1 MVFRNLS
8 FRYKIPLR
16 ASILIAFTAAVVTA
30 AIMYRVYE
38 HLKEDV
44 LANSESLGRVLA
56 HPLAAAILHDNVWRA
71 YEIINSPF
79 RATVGSGT
87 SGTHPQIILVLD
99 QQQKVYVSTQPKQYP
114 MLSDLAENDAE
125 LAPLKEAVVGP
136 LTREAQ
142 AVDLAG
148 TNRFYIITPIVSD
161 NVTLATLVMG
171 YSKSVFLPRFFD
183 IARSAVITT
192 LLALAALLPIT
203 WYWAWRMAIPL
214 TRLAEC
220 MGRVGTTLPD
230 VAECKLYVSRDE
242 IGQVGAAFGRMLGEL
257 KKKEALEAQML
268 HSERLAAVGR
278 LAAGIAH
285 EINNPLGGMLNAI
298 STYRKHGS
306 NDPQTGKTL
315 SLIER
320 GLVQIK
326 DTIAALLVEARLQSH
341 PLTAQDIEDTRTLVL
356 SDAHKK
362 SAQLEWEND
371 ILETLPLPSTLVR
384 QILINLL
391 LNAIAAVEVHGS
403 VRCHIYRNSSN
414 MIVRV
419 ENGGRHI
426 PPERMAY
433 LFEPFSFSPEGR
445 HGLGLWVI
453 YQITQ
458 QMKGEIMVESQPGQ
472 TCFIVTLPI
481 EELAS

>member
-1 MVFRNLS
+1 MFRNLS

-16 ASILIAFTAAVVTA
+16 VSVLIAFTAAVVTT
-30 AIMYRVYE
+30 AITYRVYE
-38 HLKEDV
+38 NLKQDL
-44 LANSESLGRVLA
+44 LANSESMGRVLA
-56 HPLAAAILHDNVWRA
+56 HPLTTAILHDDVWRA

-79 RATVGSGT
+79 RASADGNGSQ
-87 SGTHPQIILVLD
+87 PQIVIVLD
-99 QQQKVYVSTQPKQYP
+99 TRQKVYVSTQPKQYP
-114 MLSDLAENDAE
+114 MLSGLAAGDPE
-125 LAPLKEAVVGP
+125 LAPLK
-136 LTREAQ
+136 Q
-142 AVDLAG
+142 AVAGSLAREPKVIDDTG
-148 TNRFYIITPIVSD
+148 SNRFYIVTPIMSD
-161 NVTLATLVMG
+161 DVTLATLVMG
-171 YSKSVFLPRFFD
+171 YSKSMFLPRFFG
-183 IARSAVITT
+183 IARSAVIIT
-192 LLALAALLPIT
+192 LLALAALLPVS
-203 WYWAWRMAIPL
+203 WYWAWRMAKPL
-214 TRLAEC
+214 TSLAEC

-242 IGQVGAAFGRMLGEL
+242 IGQVGAAFGRMLGQL
-257 KKKEALEAQML
+257 KEKEALEAQML

-298 STYRKHGS
+298 STFKKHG
-306 NDPQTGKTL
+306 NDDPQTTKTL

-326 DTIAALLVEARLQSH
+326 DIIAALLVEARLRSH

-356 SDAHKK
+356 ADANRK
-362 SAQLEWEND
+362 SAELVWEND
-371 ILETLPLPSTLVR
+371 ILDALPLPSTLVR

-391 LNAIAAVEVHGS
+391 LNAIAAVEHEGRVH
-403 VRCHIYRNSSN
+403 CHIYRDSGN

-419 ENGGRHI
+419 ENGGEHI

-433 LFEPFSFSPEGR
+433 LFEPFAAAREG
-445 HGLGLWVI
+445 GYGQGLWVI

-458 QMKGEIMVESQPGQ
+458 QMKGEIMVQSQPGQ

-481 EELAS
+481 AEQMP